1 MKGLAKALTIKA
13 MSILE
18 KGVDVVEPPEIKP
31 WEEIMS
37 EEVGLIHKLLEIA
50 P

>member
-1 MKGLAKALTIKA
+1 LAVKT
-13 MSILE
+13 MEILE
-18 KGVDVVEPPEIKP
+18 KNVDAVEPLKIKP

-37 EEVGLIHKLLEIA
+37 EEVELIHKLLEIA